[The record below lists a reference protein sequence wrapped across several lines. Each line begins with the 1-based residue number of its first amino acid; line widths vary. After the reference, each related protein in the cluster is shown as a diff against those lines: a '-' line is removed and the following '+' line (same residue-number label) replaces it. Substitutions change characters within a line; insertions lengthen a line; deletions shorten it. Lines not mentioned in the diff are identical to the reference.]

1 MKKAIIWLCWG
12 THFVEEA
19 ATSAR
24 SAAAIQADRFLIT
37 DAEGAAAAKDM
48 TEFTSIIPI
57 ELLHRNNLE
66 KSRLIDF
73 LPAGYETF
81 LYLDTDTRIVGDVGF
96 GFEKAQRH
104 GIAMA
109 PAPNYNLAEFFGF
122 GEIMIRLGV
131 QPADQLMYNAGVIF
145 FQLTP
150 TVRRV
155 LERWRD
161 LCKEVGA
168 KLDFPRDQPFLTL
181 AMEQLDFVPY
191 ALSPLYNYRSLGEYA
206 VGNIRLWHSHFAP
219 PSDVNVFANAWP
231 ARRFSDG
238 KRLSS
243 DADAPPQL
251 PQPPQGML
259 RLTLHQFTQR
269 KAKAEARSIAA
280 DAVALQR
287 SHGSRAANDFLMA
300 RIGVRGSPDNN
311 EPYFAEALH
320 FHLGLLYAH
329 AQDPEQMATH
339 LRLSCSMPTG
349 DDDELFSDHVNIA
362 RVLRLRQTAAVK
374 RGIPPILIACM
385 PRSASATLTHTLGR
399 ALGCPVMHLS
409 AGRFPDYFLVPSWL
423 DMFREGGAITQDHFA
438 ANEFNLGVLRDRGPL
453 DLFVLA
459 RDPRAAARSQVHF
472 LARDESEPDQ
482 SLSERITHECMAHFI
497 PWLQSWIDC
506 ARRPDPPL
514 RIHWLTYREV
524 CASPAAVLRRVS
536 GVLSDRHPAMRA
548 YLACQSLEEVRVHFE
563 TGNDTAWRGEVDTKT
578 RERLWAACTP
588 DIRSL
593 LDLEP

>member
-1 MKKAIIWLCWG
+1 MKKAIIWFCWG
-12 THFVEEA
+12 TRFIEEA
-19 ATSAR
+19 AVSAR
-24 SAAAIQADRFLIT
+24 STAAIEADRFLVT

-48 TEFTSIIPI
+48 TEFTSIIRI
-57 ELLHRNNLE
+57 GLVHRNNLE
-66 KSRLIDF
+66 KSRLIDV

-81 LYLDTDTRIVGDVGF
+81 LFLDTDTRIVGDVSLGF
-96 GFEKAQRH
+96 DKAQRH

-131 QPADQLMYNAGVIF
+131 RPVDQIMYNSGVIF
-145 FQLTP
+145 FHLTP
-150 TVRRV
+150 AVRRV

-168 KLDFPRDQPFLTL
+168 KLDFRRDQPFLTL
-181 AMEQLDFVPY
+181 AMEQLGFVPY

-206 VGNIRLWHSHFAP
+206 VGNIRLWHSHFTP

-243 DADAPPQL
+243 DADEPPR
-251 PQPPQGML
+251 PPQGML
-259 RLTLHQFTQR
+259 RLTLYQFMQR
-269 KAKAEARSIAA
+269 QTKTAARSIAA
-280 DAVALQR
+280 DAIEIQR
-287 SHGSRAANDFLMA
+287 ARGNRAANDFLME
-300 RIGVRGSPDNN
+300 RIGIRGSPDNN

-329 AQDPEQMATH
+329 AQEPERMATH

-349 DDDELFSDHVNIA
+349 EDDELFSDHLNVA

-399 ALGCPVMHLS
+399 ALDCPVMHLS
-409 AGRFPDYFLVPSWL
+409 AGQFPGYFLVPSWL
-423 DMFREGGAITQDHFA
+423 DMFLEGGAITQDHFA
-438 ANEFNLGVLRDRGPL
+438 ANAFNLGVLRDRGPL

-459 RDPRAAARSQVHF
+459 RDPRAAARSQVHY
-472 LARDESEPDQ
+472 LARDEGRLDQ
-482 SLSERITHECMAHFI
+482 SPSERIEHECTAHFI
-497 PWLQSWIDC
+497 PWLQNWIDC
-506 ARRPDPPL
+506 AKRPDL
-514 RIHWLTYREV
+514 SFRVHWLTFREV
-524 CASPAAVLRRVS
+524 CANPAAVLREIS
-536 GVLSDRHPAMRA
+536 TVLSDRHAAMRP

-563 TGNDTAWRGEVDTKT
+563 TGNDAAWRGEVDTAT
-578 RERLWAACTP
+578 RARLWAACTP
-588 DIRSL
+588 EIRSL

>member
-12 THFVEEA
+12 TRFIEEA
-19 ATSAR
+19 AASAR
-24 SAAAIQADRFLIT
+24 STAAIEADRFLVT
-37 DAEGAAAAKDM
+37 DPEGAAAAKDM

-57 ELLHRNNLE
+57 ELVHRNNLE
-66 KSRLIDF
+66 KSRLIDV

-81 LYLDTDTRIVGDVGF
+81 LFLDTDTRIVGDVSLAF
-96 GFEKAQRH
+96 DKAQRH
-104 GIAMA
+104 GIAMV

-131 QPADQLMYNAGVIF
+131 QPADQTMYNSGVIF
-145 FQLTP
+145 FHLTP
-150 TVRRV
+150 AVRRV

-219 PSDVNVFANAWP
+219 PDDVNVFVNAWP

-243 DADAPPQL
+243 DADEPPG
-251 PQPPQGML
+251 PPQGML
-259 RLTLHQFTQR
+259 RLNLYQLVRRQT
-269 KAKAEARSIAA
+269 KAAARLIGA
-280 DAVALQR
+280 DAIELQR
-287 SHGSRAANDFLMA
+287 THGSRVANDFLMT
-300 RIGVRGSPDNN
+300 RIGLRGSPDNN

-362 RVLRLRQTAAVK
+362 RALRLRQTAAVK
-374 RGIPPILIACM
+374 RGIPPILIACL
-385 PRSASATLTHTLGR
+385 PRSASATLTHTLAR
-399 ALGCPVMHLS
+399 ALDCPVMHLS
-409 AGRFPDYFLVPSWL
+409 AGQFPGYFLVPSWL
-423 DMFREGGAITQDHFA
+423 DMFLEGGAITQDHFA
-438 ANEFNLGVLRDRGPL
+438 ANAFNLGVLRNRAPL
-453 DLFVLA
+453 DIFVLA

-472 LARDESEPDQ
+472 LARDESGLDQ
-482 SLSERITHECMAHFI
+482 SLSERIAHECTAHFI
-497 PWLQSWIDC
+497 PWLQDWIDC
-506 ARRPDPPL
+506 ANRPDLPL
-514 RIHWLTYREV
+514 RVHWLTYREV
-524 CASPAAVLRRVS
+524 CASPAAVLRRIS
-536 GVLSDRHPAMRA
+536 RVLSDRHPAMRP
-548 YLACQSLEEVRVHFE
+548 YLACQALDEVRVHFE
-563 TGNDTAWRGEVDTKT
+563 TGNDTAWRDEVDVET
-578 RERLWAACTP
+578 RAQLWASCTP
-588 DIRSL
+588 EIRAL

>member
-1 MKKAIIWLCWG
+1 MKRAIIWFCWG
-12 THFVEEA
+12 TRFVEEA
-19 ATSAR
+19 IASAR
-24 SAAAIQADRFLIT
+24 STAAIEADRFLIT
-37 DAEGAAAAKDM
+37 DAEGAAAAAKDM

-57 ELLHRNNLE
+57 ELLYRNNLD
-66 KSRLIDF
+66 KSRLIDV

-81 LYLDTDTRIVGDVGF
+81 LFLDTDTRIVGDVSLGF
-96 GFEKAQRH
+96 AKAQRH

-109 PAPNYNLAEFFGF
+109 PAANYNLAEFFGF
-122 GEIMIRLGV
+122 GEVMTQLGTE
-131 QPADQLMYNAGVIF
+131 PADQLMYNSGVIF

-150 TVRRV
+150 MVRRV

-168 KLDFPRDQPFLTL
+168 KLGFVRDQPFLTL
-181 AMEQLDFVPY
+181 AMDQLDFVPY

-219 PSDVNVFANAWP
+219 PSDVNVFADAWP
-231 ARRFSDG
+231 ARRFNDG
-238 KRLSS
+238 KRLPS
-243 DADAPPQL
+243 DADTP

-259 RLTLHQFTQR
+259 RLTLDQFMQR
-269 KAKAEARSIAA
+269 QTNATARSIAA
-280 DAVALQR
+280 DAIDLQR
-287 SHGSRAANDFLMA
+287 TRGSRAANDFL
-300 RIGVRGSPDNN
+300 IGRLGIHGSPDNN

-329 AQDPEQMATH
+329 AQDPERMATH

-349 DDDELFSDHVNIA
+349 DDDELFSDHLNMA

-399 ALGCPVMHLS
+399 ALDCPVMHLS
-409 AGRFPDYFLVPSWL
+409 AGQFPGYFLVPSWL
-423 DMFREGGAITQDHFA
+423 DMFLEGGAITQDHFA
-438 ANEFNLGVLRDRGPL
+438 ANEFNLGVLGDRGPL

-472 LARDESEPDQ
+472 LARDESGLDQ
-482 SLSERITHECMAHFI
+482 PLSERIAHECTAHFI
-497 PWLQSWIDC
+497 PWLQNWIDC
-506 ARRPDPPL
+506 ANRPDLPH
-514 RIHWLTYREV
+514 RIHWLTYGEV
-524 CASPAAVLRRVS
+524 CASPAAVLRRIS
-536 GVLSDRHPAMRA
+536 GVLSDRHHRMCR
-548 YLACQSLEEVRVHFE
+548 YLACQSLEEVRIHFE
-563 TGNDTAWRGEVDTKT
+563 TGNDTAWRGDVDTET